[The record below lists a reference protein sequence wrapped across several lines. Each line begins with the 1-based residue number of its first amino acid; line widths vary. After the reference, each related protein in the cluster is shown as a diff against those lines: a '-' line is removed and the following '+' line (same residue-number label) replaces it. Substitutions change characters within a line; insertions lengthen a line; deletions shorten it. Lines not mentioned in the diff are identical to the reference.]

1 MGKKFS
7 ETESKIL
14 DLFKVNTIFN
24 FKGKNLKILESGKP
38 YPQCN
43 GECKTDL
50 YLKLEDEE
58 SLINELRISIKQNN
72 ADFLENKIKLER
84 AKEIFGEKAQEIIKK
99 STESIKEKFS
109 SPLVYINSS
118 GKTEAGAIT
127 IGWKFEL
134 LNKLSGQK
142 SGFLLLNK
150 KQKIEVFSGINLP
163 EEKRNSIVN
172 GKIVENSGIANFI
185 LDNVNPVSLPTS
197 PEEVIENLKNI
208 EDYVENK
215 NIYFACKAINY
226 RTLKDKWDGNRPL
239 AVYIQW
245 FLKEDKLKHKIIFD
259 SPLEKK
265 ANEIGENLKNI
276 CNELRINSDSFQNIK
291 NYIDEDII
299 I

>member
-7 ETESKIL
+7 NTEIEIL
-14 DLFKVNTIFN
+14 NLFKINSRFN
-24 FKGKNLKILESGKP
+24 FKGKNFKILEAGKP
-38 YPQCN
+38 YPQCK

-50 YLKLEDEE
+50 YLKLEDEDK
-58 SLINELRISIKQNN
+58 LRYELKISIKQTN